1 MDAQG
6 RQMSLL
12 LVNVVHHMIP
22 MVSFAR
28 FSVLSSLSQFTVYV
42 VRPASYG
49 CIVIL
54 ILFSSRELCEVLLS
68 WIPLSTSTLPLP
80 LYRSSTLSQRC
91 PGCDRASRLVF
102 PVT

>member
-12 LVNVVHHMIP
+12 SIKVVHHMIL

-28 FSVLSSLSQFTVYV
+28 FSLLSSLSQFTVYV

-49 CIVIL
+49 CIVL
-54 ILFSSRELCEVLLS
+54 ILSSSRELHEVLLS
-68 WIPLSTSTLPLP
+68 RIPLSTSTFPLP
-80 LYRSSTLSQRC
+80 LYRSTLSQRC
-91 PGCDRASRLVF
+91 PGCDHDARL
-102 PVT
+102 PGHMT